1 MSIQQ
6 NQIVQPTYNG
16 QDIYYRTPVDAII
29 TDGMSLDDYIRNTTG
44 VVESGENSNGR
55 YIKFADGTMIC
66 QGSKTFTSVA
76 CTTAYGGLY
85 RSNAGNQMNDF
96 PVEFYDIPIVNFG
109 VTNGSASGYNSNTG
123 PIVIVFMKTNTD
135 TTNVFVPTKTNPG
148 RVSIAVGA
156 SQTIPTIT
164 ISYTAIGRWK
174 DYDVSVLPDAQQSTI
189 INSAS
194 TNYYDDERV
203 VGIWRDGKPLYRKVY
218 VVTSTSTIT
227 TGISWDIIID
237 ARMMS
242 RQSNGQWR
250 NVPWL
255 FNSTDTSWMGGFYLQ
270 DSDHTIRFQLGPNLN
285 SINYAHIILLYTKTT
300 DSPITSQTKDL
311 LTVVNGKNITDLET
325 IIQQR
330 IDQLLENKLK
340 ERKVATAFISGN
352 ISYSANSKIAFD
364 QLKTSTDKLT
374 LSSGG
379 IRIGKGITQILV
391 SAQAFASPT
400 NNTTGYFWTAIKQ
413 NSTAVSISTDN
424 PSSWFTTNNHS
435 PVLLNVTEGDIIYLY
450 DVGSTSTGN
459 IRGGANTYLTIE
471 VIKEQG

>member
-16 QDIYYRTPVDAII
+16 QDIYYRTPVEAVI

-44 VVESGENSNGR
+44 VVESGSNSNGS
-55 YIKFADGTMIC
+55 YTKFADGTLI
-66 QGSKTFTSVA
+66 QEGNTGSITVPASAGGYKDVTFPINFYDTNYYVTQTSLGGSYYSWVAEATTNKTVSGFTCNCWNNTTASA
-76 CTTAYGGLY
+76 CTTEY
-85 RSNAGNQMNDF
+85 SW
-96 PVEFYDIPIVNFG
+96 I
-109 VTNGSASGYNSNTG
+109 
-123 PIVIVFMKTNTD
+123 
-135 TTNVFVPTKTNPG
+135 
-148 RVSIAVGA
+148 
-156 SQTIPTIT
+156 
-164 ISYTAIGRWK
+164 AIGRWK

-189 INSAS
+189 INSSS

-218 VVTSTSTIT
+218 VVTSTSMIT
-227 TGISWDIIID
+227 TGISWDIIVD
-237 ARMMS
+237 AKMMS
-242 RQSNGQWR
+242 RQSSGQWR

-270 DSDHTIRFQLGPNLN
+270 DSDHTIRFQLGSNLN

-391 SAQAFASPT
+391 SAQAFANPT

-413 NSTAVSISTDN
+413 NSTAVSISIDN

>member
-6 NQIVQPTYNG
+6 NRIVQPTYNG
-16 QDIYYRTPVDAII
+16 EDIYYRTPVDAII

-44 VVESGENSNGR
+44 VVESGSNSNGS
-55 YIKFADGTMIC
+55 YIKFADGTLIQ
-66 QGSKTFTSVA
+66 QGNTGTFSVPA
-76 CTTAYGGLY
+76 SQSGVKAVILPI
-85 RSNAGNQMNDF
+85 N
-96 PVEFYDIPIVNFG
+96 FYDTDYYVVQTELGGGAYWSWINVSTQNKTI
-109 VTNGSASGYNSNTG
+109 SGFNCSCWNNTG
-123 PIVIVFMKTNTD
+123 
-135 TTNVFVPTKTNPG
+135 
-148 RVSIAVGA
+148 VSAASVGY
-156 SQTIPTIT
+156 SWI
-164 ISYTAIGRWK
+164 AIGRWK
-174 DYDVSVLPDAQQSTI
+174 DYDASVLPDQQQSTI
-189 INSAS
+189 INSSS

-218 VVTSTSTIT
+218 VVTSTSMIT

-237 ARMMS
+237 AKMMS
-242 RQSNGQWR
+242 RQSSGQWR

-255 FNSTDTSWMGGFYLQ
+255 FNSTDTTWMGGFYLQ
-270 DSDHTIRFQLGPNLN
+270 DSDHTIRFQLGSNLN

-340 ERKVATAFISGN
+340 ERKVATASISGN

-391 SAQAFASPT
+391 SAQAFANPT

-413 NSTAVSISTDN
+413 NSTAVSISIDN